1 MWLCLF
7 FWCRILCV
15 CMWFDASQY
24 LNFFHPSNFPSL
36 SWIPQK
42 TYAQNLCMFKFVC
55 WLKMIETS
63 DQYFWRFLLL
73 RLQGLPS
80 RNHFTICWLFPEPVT
95 LKWAKNW
102 CKSAILGWNPDMFTW
117 KLHKQ
122 KCVSCLFVAEVWV
135 LQKHMQRDSYTLS
148 HDQWIQCDLAVKIW
162 EFWRL
167 RGPARK
173 WITWRSNWRCS
184 AERSFHWLLFWM
196 HHVLTIPGRLFSW
209 FSWHQFFFQ
218 TKYDVG
224 VCIFSYAT
232 ILNLKDFDTPIES
245 WLMVYQMWGQGS
257 WRRNLDPNW
266 MVKSFFQWSRARL
279 RVSMNWLNCY
289 HQKMVIKMGSLS
301 KRDTRWGYIYIYTHK
316 LHNKYI

>member
-1 MWLCLF
+1 
-7 FWCRILCV
+7 
-15 CMWFDASQY
+15 
-24 LNFFHPSNFPSL
+24 
-36 SWIPQK
+36 
-42 TYAQNLCMFKFVC
+42 MFKFVC

-209 FSWHQFFFQ
+209 FSWHQFFFPN
-218 TKYDVG
+218 KIW
-224 VCIFSYAT
+224 C
-232 ILNLKDFDTPIES
+232 
-245 WLMVYQMWGQGS
+245 GS
-257 WRRNLDPNW
+257 
-266 MVKSFFQWSRARL
+266 MYFFICNYL
-279 RVSMNWLNCY
+279 E
-289 HQKMVIKMGSLS
+289 S
-301 KRDTRWGYIYIYTHK
+301 KRFWYTNWILTHGVSNVAPRKLEEKLGSKLDGEELLPVVKGPASSFDELIELLSSKNGNKNGKPLKKRYKMRIYIYIYT
-316 LHNKYI
+316 